1 MTATSRGWSAP
12 LPEAGAPPVRG
23 ESPDGDATRP
33 AYLGRADL
41 DAIFSV
47 EEFIERARERM
58 HPTTYGY
65 ISNAAGSGWTTRNNV
80 AAFQRWMFRPRV
92 LVDVST
98 VDTST
103 NVLGTPISL
112 PLMFAPTSV
121 HKLSHPEGEV
131 ATARAATRIDIVQVL
146 SSGSSTGFD
155 EIAAAGPKR
164 WFQLYW
170 FTDREITRALVQG
183 AAAAGF
189 GAIAVTVDAAAPFWR
204 EWEART
210 AVVIPNGATAA
221 LLPRDTTLVYESTLT
236 WQSLEW
242 LRSISPLPIV
252 LKGIV
257 RGDDARL
264 AAEHGADGII
274 VSNHGGRQIDGAI
287 ATLDALP
294 SVVEGAAAA
303 SRPAGAMPMEVY
315 LDGGVR
321 RGTDVL
327 KAMALGARAV
337 LIGRPVQWGLATGGE
352 EGILRMVELIAGEF
366 ESAMGLC
373 GARHVA
379 EISRSMLVRNPDP
392 SAGRVE
398 RTI

>member
-1 MTATSRGWSAP
+1 MTARAGWSGP
-12 LPEAGAPPVRG
+12 LAEAGAAPAPMPAAA
-23 ESPDGDATRP
+23 PDGDATRP
-33 AYLGRADL
+33 PYLGRPDL
-41 DAIFSV
+41 DRIFSV
-47 EEFIERARERM
+47 EEFVELARQRM
-58 HPTTYGY
+58 HPTTFGY
-65 ISNAAGSGWTTRNNV
+65 IAGAAGSGWTTRNNM

-103 NVLGTPISL
+103 SVLGTPIGL
-112 PLMFAPTSV
+112 PIMFAPTSV
-121 HKLSHPEGEV
+121 HRLSHPDGEL
-131 ATARAATRIDIVQVL
+131 ATARAAKRIDTVQVL
-146 SSGSSTGFD
+146 SSGSSVGFED
-155 EIAAAGPKR
+155 IAAVGPKR

-170 FTDREITRALVQG
+170 FTDRGITRALVEG

-189 GAIAVTVDAAAPFWR
+189 GAIALTVDAAAPFWR

-210 AVVIPNGATAA
+210 AVVLPEGATAA
-221 LLPRDTTLVYESTLT
+221 LLPNDTTLVYESTLT

-264 AAEHGADGII
+264 AAEHGADAVI
-274 VSNHGGRQIDGAI
+274 VSNHGGRQVDGAI

-294 SVVEGAAAA
+294 GVADGAAAA
-303 SRPAGAMPMEVY
+303 TRPAGAFPMEVY

-321 RGTDVL
+321 RGTDVMKGL
-327 KAMALGARAV
+327 ALGARAV
-337 LIGRPVQWGLATGGE
+337 LIGRPVQWGLAAGGE
-352 EGILRMVELIAGEF
+352 EGVLRMLELIAGEF
-366 ESAMGLC
+366 QSAMGLC

-379 EISRSMLVRNPDP
+379 EITRAMVARNPDP
-392 SAGRVE
+392 SAGRV
-398 RTI
+398 

>member
-1 MTATSRGWSAP
+1 VTETTTQMGWSAP
-12 LPEAGAPPVRG
+12 LAAAGAAPV
-23 ESPDGDATRP
+23 PTDTLDADATRP
-33 AYLGRADL
+33 PYLGRPDL
-41 DAIFSV
+41 DQIFSV
-47 EEFIERARERM
+47 EDFVERARERM
-58 HPTTYGY
+58 HPTTFGY
-65 ISNAAGSGWTTRNNV
+65 IANAAGSGWTTRNNM
-80 AAFQRWMFRPRV
+80 AAFERWMFRPRV
-92 LVDVST
+92 LVDVSA

-103 NVLGTPISL
+103 TVLGTPISL

-121 HKLSHPEGEV
+121 HKLSHPDGEA
-131 ATARAATRIDIVQVL
+131 ATARAAKRIDTVQVL

-155 EIAAAGPKR
+155 EIAAIGPKR

-210 AVVIPNGATAA
+210 KVVMPEGATAA
-221 LLPRDTTLVYESTLT
+221 ILPTDVTLVYESTLT

-264 AAEHGADGII
+264 AAEHGADAII

-294 SVVEGAAAA
+294 HVVEGAAGAHG
-303 SRPAGAMPMEVY
+303 RPGNPRMEIY

-321 RGTDVL
+321 RGTDML
-327 KAMALGARAV
+327 KALALGARAV

-352 EGILRMVELIAGEF
+352 EGILRMVELIGGEF
-366 ESAMGLC
+366 ASAMGLC
-373 GARHVA
+373 GAPTVGDITRAMVT
-379 EISRSMLVRNPDP
+379 RNPDP
-392 SAGRVE
+392 MAGRVE
-398 RTI
+398 R